1 MSTIRNKQRLI
12 HLYRYLMENTD
23 EEHQATTNELVQFLK
38 KEDANA
44 SRKTVKDDIE
54 IIMKEGV
61 DIVTTKSYYNSYF
74 VGGRK
79 FEVPEIKI
87 LTECVASSAT
97 LSYDQK
103 MKLIDKLL
111 SLLGRYQAEKLK
123 AHVHLSGSRGISNEQ
138 LYYSIDQITE
148 AIGEGR
154 KIEYQYYK
162 YTPNG
167 DRVLR
172 DNGEFS
178 VMTPVAITCNNNR
191 FYVIGY
197 NSSSHSI
204 VCEKLECMSRTSA
217 IGEESDKLPDGIY
230 DEDFLDSLFDME
242 IGQPA
247 DVTLECANEMMDVI
261 KDRFGSIG
269 DIWKSTPESF
279 YVKVRVNVSPAF
291 LGWVFRYRGKIRIT
305 SPDSV
310 HEMYQSQAR
319 EVLRREKRK

>member
-54 IIMKEGV
+54 ILMKEGV

-74 VGGRK
+74 VGSRA

-87 LTECVASSAT
+87 LAECVASSVS

-111 SLLGRYQAEKLK
+111 SLLGRHQAEKLK
-123 AHVHLSGSRGISNEQ
+123 AHVHLSGNHGISNEQ

-154 KIEYQYYK
+154 KIEYQYYN
-162 YTPNG
+162 YAPNG
-167 DRVLR
+167 ERVLR

-178 VMTPVAITCNNNR
+178 VMTPVSVICSDNR

-197 NSSSHSI
+197 NGASHSI

-217 IGEESDKLPDGIY
+217 IEEEKDKVPDDVY
-230 DEDFLDSLFDME
+230 SEEYLDSLFDME

-261 KDRFGSIG
+261 KDRFGSAG
-269 DIWKSTPESF
+269 DIWKSTPDSF
-279 YVKVRVNVSPAF
+279 YVKVRVSVSPAF
-291 LGWVFRYRGKIRIT
+291 MGWVFQHSGKIRIT
-305 SPDSV
+305 SPLSV
-310 HEMYQSQAR
+310 YETYQDQVR
-319 EVLRREKRK
+319 EVLRRGKRK